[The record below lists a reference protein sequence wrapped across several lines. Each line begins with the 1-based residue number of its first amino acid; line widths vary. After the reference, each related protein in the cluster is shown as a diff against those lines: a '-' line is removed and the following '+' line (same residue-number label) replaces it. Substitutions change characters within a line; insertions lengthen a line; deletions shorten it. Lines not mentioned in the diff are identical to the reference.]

1 MDSILVKAI
10 QKATEILSLSNN
22 NVMQALETV
31 NAEMSQQR
39 IDIAKQIA
47 PQLTGGVE
55 VDPQEGVDRLL
66 LKLSNQL
73 KDDDVV
79 QFNGSSLQL
88 VSSYI
93 LNQTI
98 VGVHLVISHLMLRA
112 ETGVFAI
119 EVVATF
125 GKSLITLGVNA
136 DAIQIVAFVKA
147 MLRIEVHLSAE
158 SGFLQSLDA

>member
-1 MDSILVKAI
+1 MAQGAKGISNTYVGQSNHDVNTMDSILVKAI
-10 QKATEILSLSNN
+10 QKATELLSLNNN

-39 IDIAKQIA
+39 IDIAKHIA

-73 KDDDVV
+73 KDDEVV
-79 QFNGSSLQL
+79 QFNSTSLQL

-98 VGVHLVISHLMLRA
+98 VGVLNKKRA
-112 ETGVFAI
+112 RKE
-119 EVVATF
+119 
-125 GKSLITLGVNA
+125 
-136 DAIQIVAFVKA
+136 
-147 MLRIEVHLSAE
+147 
-158 SGFLQSLDA
+158 

>member
-1 MDSILVKAI
+1 
-10 QKATEILSLSNN
+10 
-22 NVMQALETV
+22 MQALETV

-47 PQLTGGVE
+47 PQLTGRVE

-98 VGVHLVISHLMLRA
+98 VGVLNKKRA
-112 ETGVFAI
+112 RKE
-119 EVVATF
+119 
-125 GKSLITLGVNA
+125 
-136 DAIQIVAFVKA
+136 
-147 MLRIEVHLSAE
+147 
-158 SGFLQSLDA
+158 

>member
-10 QKATEILSLSNN
+10 QKATELLSLSNN

-66 LKLSNQL
+66 LKLSSQL
-73 KDDDVV
+73 RDDVV
-79 QFNGSSLQL
+79 QFNSTSLQL

-98 VGVHLVISHLMLRA
+98 VGVLNKKRA
-112 ETGVFAI
+112 RKE
-119 EVVATF
+119 
-125 GKSLITLGVNA
+125 
-136 DAIQIVAFVKA
+136 
-147 MLRIEVHLSAE
+147 
-158 SGFLQSLDA
+158 